1 MSTRRCTQCGSSS
14 FRADRSLGGRLVCN
28 RCGTPADQRRAS
40 GRAGSPV
47 SAGPRGQSGLLFWIL
62 LGVLALVLVLL
73 FQSA

>member
-1 MSTRRCTQCGSSS
+1 MSTRRCVQCGSSS

-47 SAGPRGQSGLLFWIL
+47 QVSSRGLSGPLFWIL
-62 LGVLALVLVLL
+62 LGLMALLVVLF
-73 FQSA
+73 FQAA